1 MGNYLA
7 DRRKALGL
15 TQKEIAELV
24 DVSEATVSRWES
36 GEIANMRR
44 DRIAA
49 YAKALKTTPSFI
61 MTGDSADKELP
72 AGATPYNAQNVAPLL
87 GTVRAGMPMYAEENI
102 EDYIPIRQTDGAKY
116 FWLNIRG
123 DSMNAAGMDDGDQI
137 LVREQPEVEN
147 GQIAAVRIGEE
158 ATLKHFY
165 YQNDVM
171 TLLADNSSVCPPM
184 VYTGPQLEEVEVEGL
199 AVGFCRGLV

>member
-61 MTGDSADKELP
+61 MKG
-72 AGATPYNAQNVAPLL
+72 VAPIKNFRRVPHL
-87 GTVRAGMPMYAEENI
+87 TMP
-102 EDYIPIRQTDGAKY
+102 R
-116 FWLNIRG
+116 
-123 DSMNAAGMDDGDQI
+123 
-137 LVREQPEVEN
+137 
-147 GQIAAVRIGEE
+147 
-158 ATLKHFY
+158 TLP
-165 YQNDVM
+165 
-171 TLLADNSSVCPPM
+171 LCWALSVQGCQCMPRK
-184 VYTGPQLEEVEVEGL
+184 T
-199 AVGFCRGLV
+199 